1 MDMKEILSIRD
12 LYKSYKT
19 KDTSYLVLKGVNM
32 TISKGEFV
40 ALMGPSGSGKT
51 TLLNIISGFLS
62 ADSGEIKIGKENM
75 LLADKNRQ
83 AEIRSSILG
92 FVFQDFMLIDGLSV
106 EENIFLPQ
114 IIMDKKNIDME
125 QKTEE
130 LMKLFGI
137 IDISRKY
144 PNELSGGQKQRVAV
158 ARALSNDPMVI
169 LADEP
174 TGNLDSKSSNSVI
187 EAFLVAKKSMG
198 ATILMVTHDAI
209 AASFADRVIALS
221 DGEVV
226 KELKRNSQP
235 REFMNDILEFLKTVE
250 VKDDIR

>member
-62 ADSGEIKIGKENM
+62 ADGGEIKIGEENM

-92 FVFQDFMLIDGLSV
+92 FVFQDFGGLV
-106 EENIFLPQ
+106 
-114 IIMDKKNIDME
+114 
-125 QKTEE
+125 
-130 LMKLFGI
+130 
-137 IDISRKY
+137 
-144 PNELSGGQKQRVAV
+144 
-158 ARALSNDPMVI
+158 
-169 LADEP
+169 
-174 TGNLDSKSSNSVI
+174 
-187 EAFLVAKKSMG
+187 
-198 ATILMVTHDAI
+198 
-209 AASFADRVIALS
+209 
-221 DGEVV
+221 
-226 KELKRNSQP
+226 
-235 REFMNDILEFLKTVE
+235 
-250 VKDDIR
+250 